1 MGVCG
6 ARHCDVAWAVRAGR
20 GIWKEKEAQE
30 RHPVFRPQGLAPTR
44 VRQDAQSLVWPP
56 VAASAKERLGNGLD
70 RGPALGYGQGMQ
82 HLEEKI
88 AHLMRTVDDLSD
100 VVARQAGEID
110 VLTRRVAMLMRREAE
125 REAEGSGGMVYGDER
140 PPHY

>member
-1 MGVCG
+1 M
-6 ARHCDVAWAVRAGR
+6 
-20 GIWKEKEAQE
+20 
-30 RHPVFRPQGLAPTR
+30 
-44 VRQDAQSLVWPP
+44 
-56 VAASAKERLGNGLD
+56 
-70 RGPALGYGQGMQ
+70 GYGQGMQ